1 MPKLTLLL
9 LLVVAPA
16 TAQRFDPKRVA
27 PNQEE
32 LHFNTPSP
40 LSSLEA
46 QKERLGLDA
55 APEDG
60 PDLSATAFRAYVPKR
75 YSETTP
81 YGLFVWNSPMDI
93 GTLPTAWE
101 KVCDKLKLIAIGPD
115 DVGHDSPVARRVGL
129 LLDAAH
135 NATQRWSIDPE
146 RVYVGGFSE
155 GARVPALLA
164 LNYPE
169 VFRGGLY
176 IGGVHW
182 YCPVPRID
190 GGEGYWRGELPAPNP
205 ERLTLAKERSRH
217 AFLIGEKDPV
227 FSQTDAVYRVAKRD
241 GFTHLLWLP
250 IPRVGHATPKR
261 KYIQQCL
268 EFLDG
273 KGGKPQGSKD

>member
-1 MPKLTLLL
+1 MRRLALLL
-9 LLVVAPA
+9 LLVAAPA
-16 TAQRFDPKRVA
+16 TAQRLDPKRVA

-32 LHFNTPSP
+32 LRFSTPSP

-55 APEDG
+55 EPEDG
-60 PDLSATAFRAYVPKR
+60 PDLSRTAFRVYLPKR
-75 YSETTP
+75 FSEKRT

-101 KVCDKLKLIAIGPD
+101 KVFDTLKLIAIGPD
-115 DVGHDSPVARRVGL
+115 DVGHDSPVARRIGL

-182 YCPVPRID
+182 YRPVPRID
-190 GGEGYWRGELPAPNP
+190 GGEGFWRGELPAPNA

-227 FSQTDAVYRVAKRD
+227 FTQTDAVYRLAKSD
-241 GFTHLLWLP
+241 GFAHLLWLP

-261 KYIQQCL
+261 KYIQRCF

-273 KGGKPQGSKD
+273 KDDKSKSSKD